1 MMHYRGIFGGTFD
14 PFHAGHLALALYSV
28 EQLGLDTLAIMPC
41 HIPPHRQQPG
51 VTSEHRA
58 AMVQLAIAPYPA
70 LYLESLE
77 LERNT
82 ASYSVDSLSLLK
94 QKYPQDTLLF
104 FIGMD
109 SLQNFTRWHRWQDIL
124 QLANL
129 VVWQRP
135 GYDAQTASC
144 QQLLL
149 DYPSAAP
156 ATVAATSN
164 PARYFSKAAG
174 QILLLDNPQ
183 YDISATQIRA
193 DQRLQQ
199 LPAVA
204 AYIAKHQLYRS
215 SHI

>member
-1 MMHYRGIFGGTFD
+1 MHYRGIFGGTFD

-28 EQLGLDTLAIMPC
+28 EQLGLDALAIMPC

-164 PARYFSKAAG
+164 PDRYFSKAAG

-183 YDISATQIRA
+183 YAISATQIRA

-215 SHI
+215 SHV

>member
-1 MMHYRGIFGGTFD
+1 MHYRGIFGGTFD
-14 PFHAGHLALALYSV
+14 PIHAGHLALALYSV
-28 EQLGLDTLAIMPC
+28 EKLGLDTLAIMPC

-51 VTSEHRA
+51 VTAEHRA

-70 LYLESLE
+70 LYLETLE
-77 LERNT
+77 LERHT

-94 QKYPQDTLLF
+94 QKYPEDTLLF

-135 GYDAQTASC
+135 GYDTNNPEC
-144 QQLLL
+144 QQLLI
-149 DYPSAAP
+149 DYPAAMP
-156 ATVAATSN
+156 ATAQPAAD
-164 PARYFSKAAG
+164 YFSKDAG

-183 YDISATQIRA
+183 YAISATQIRA

-215 SHI
+215 SHV